1 MIIFMK
7 NMKIKNSFFY
17 FEKPFIIDNLLLSND
32 NNYLKFLI
40 FNYIFF
46 NKFFILSDL
55 SNKNFEGKF
64 FEKIKEFYIELS
76 KETYKDIFWYFK
88 IPNSNYYIFPYSKLL
103 FYYEPIISGNKQNNY
118 NNGYI
123 IKNNYNIYSKDQ
135 VNVIFKILSTFYSSK
150 PFIWLLKDLN
160 NISNEFLEYLPILL
174 LKQNKNSWE
183 EEEKN
188 KEE

>member
-1 MIIFMK
+1 
-7 NMKIKNSFFY
+7 
-17 FEKPFIIDNLLLSND
+17 LLLSND

-40 FNYIFF
+40 FNYIYF
-46 NKFFILSDL
+46 NKHFILSDL
-55 SNKNFEGKF
+55 SYKNFEGKF
-64 FEKIKEFYIELS
+64 LENIKGFYIKLNDE
-76 KETYKDIFWYFK
+76 KYKDIFWYFK

-123 IKNNYNIYSKDQ
+123 IKNNYNIYSEDQ
-135 VNVIFKILSTFYSSK
+135 VKDISTILIKFYSSK
-150 PFIWLLKDLN
+150 LFIGLLKDLN
-160 NISNEFLEYLPILL
+160 KISNEFLEYIPILL
-174 LKQNKNSWE
+174 QKKNKNSWE